1 MSYKNKECLI
11 SSLNNGT
18 WFRPGSTAQQHH
30 CGIVVEI
37 REHPR
42 DLQQERE
49 RKKNAAKGGNILDVN
64 VLYCIADDDVPV
76 YKILKFRNNTPYLAM
91 KLSINLN
98 NPC

>member
-1 MSYKNKECLI
+1 MAL
-11 SSLNNGT
+11 
-18 WFRPGSTAQQHH
+18 GSDLEALPSNITVVQQLKFVN
-30 CGIVVEI
+30 IPETYS
-37 REHPR
+37 RR
-42 DLQQERE
+42 ERE